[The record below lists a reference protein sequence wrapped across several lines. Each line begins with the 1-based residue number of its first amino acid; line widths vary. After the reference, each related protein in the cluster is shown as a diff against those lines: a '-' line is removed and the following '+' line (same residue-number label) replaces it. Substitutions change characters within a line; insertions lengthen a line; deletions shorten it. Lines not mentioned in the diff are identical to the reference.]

1 MPFYY
6 DLNNNSVTNGSAGTE
21 TTHWWA
27 KTAANQETVGISGLY
42 VAGRFGT
49 AGGAQFRVKSNTG
62 TTASGGRAR
71 TTTLVP
77 WPRNAGS
84 PAAASLWQDDGA
96 GGGTAI
102 TAGTTLQLRLTI
114 GFAQTGGM
122 GGWVATEPTA
132 KFQMKA
138 NATNP
143 VDMEI
148 TSLASSASV
157 AFDSTIEFGEG
168 I

>member
-6 DLNNNSVTNGSAGTE
+6 DLTRAITTNGSANTE
-21 TTHWWA
+21 STHLWG

-42 VAGRFGT
+42 IAARFGT
-49 AGGAQFRVKSNTG
+49 AGGAQIRLKDNTG
-62 TTASGGRAR
+62 TTASGG
-71 TTTLVP
+71 TGQTPV
-77 WPRNAGS
+77 PRNRRGS
-84 PAAASLWQDDGA
+84 PAAQSIWANDA
-96 GGGTAI
+96 TAI
-102 TAGTTLQLRLTI
+102 TPGATLLTRVTI

-132 KFQMKA
+132 KIQMMP

-143 VDMEI
+143 VDVEI

-157 AFDSTIEFGEG
+157 TADLSLEFGEG